1 MEDTTE
7 KQLKEAFEGFYRSNK
22 DRLHTLNISKKHARE
37 IFMSGAAAA
46 SILILQELLQ
56 ENE

>member
-22 DRLHTLNISKKHARE
+22 DWLHTFNISKKHARQ
-37 IFMSGAAAA
+37 IFMSGAFTATV
-46 SILILQELLQ
+46 LVLQEVLTG
-56 ENE
+56 E